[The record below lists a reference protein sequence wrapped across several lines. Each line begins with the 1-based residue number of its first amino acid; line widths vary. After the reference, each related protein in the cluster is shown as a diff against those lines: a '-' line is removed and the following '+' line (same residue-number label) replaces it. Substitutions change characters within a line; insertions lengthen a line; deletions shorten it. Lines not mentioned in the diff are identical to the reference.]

1 METTVKHPVVIYAE
15 STPNPSAMKFVA
27 DRILLR
33 SNATVE
39 YKNKGEAKTSP
50 LANELFNFPF
60 VKNVFISYNYI
71 SITKTEAV
79 SWEEI
84 TLEIRDF
91 LKNYIN
97 SEKEI
102 VTELPKQEIHTDNT
116 FKETKTIFTEHA
128 APKTEIEHKI
138 VEILEQYI
146 RPAVENDGGLIVFRS
161 FENGIVT
168 VVLKGSCSGCPSST
182 VTLKGGIEALL
193 KRLIPE
199 VKEVIAQEA

>member
-33 SNATVE
+33 SNATAE
-39 YKNKGEAKTSP
+39 YKNKTEAKSSP

-71 SITKTEAV
+71 SITKAESV
-79 SWEEI
+79 SWEDI

-116 FKETKTIFTEHA
+116 FKETTTIFTEHT

-146 RPAVENDGGLIVFRS
+146 RPAVENDGGLIVFKS

-168 VVLKGSCSGCPSST
+168 VALKGSCSGCPSST